1 MSKMF
6 EGFHISRYVK
16 CQEVEHI
23 FPAAPAPFGWVLTK
37 VVPVPTA
44 GRGRTF
50 AVDIAPGDLHSIAWG
65 TALLDTSC
73 TAGQI

>member
-1 MSKMF
+1 MS
-6 EGFHISRYVK
+6 SVK
-16 CQEVEHI
+16 KWNTFFQPRLHLS
-23 FPAAPAPFGWVLTK
+23 AGSSTK